1 MQFEKITFDGKQ
13 VELHYREPLEAGG
26 EETKCA
32 HGKNPSPAFKA
43 ALQSFTSYVLWVH
56 SWPAEMGERL
66 EIRGVSIKRPDDAP
80 RGIVVTALL
89 KCPHARNS
97 TSTINSP
104 YVAEPPEGYNGEMTG
119 LLSIAVRELID
130 ALEERA
136 TEFRDGE
143 RGEQIPLALGESE
156 NTKAFADRSAA
167 AETKSTRKPKKASDQ
182 KPGVGLVINPGAT
195 EVLDDNALRQLLG
208 SVDRDVPPDAIARFT
223 SSERSMAATWAIA
236 RQRELTRSLKPDETV
251 PEEPACVSSTATLP
265 LSAESWHQKPI
276 HLSDEAA
283 AAVRDAR

>member
-104 YVAEPPEGYNGEMTG
+104 YVAEPPQGYNGEMTG

-136 TEFRDGE
+136 TDFRDGE

-167 AETKSTRKPKKASDQ
+167 AEGTSTRKPKKA
-182 KPGVGLVINPGAT
+182 KGFIPGVGMVVNADAPIEDIT
-195 EVLDDNALRQLLG
+195 DDMVRQLLMM
-208 SVDRDVPPDAIARFT
+208 VERDVPVDAITSWA
-223 SSERSMAATWAIA
+223 SSERTSAIA
-236 RQRELTRSLKPDETV
+236 WARMEQRRLAGALKPAELAAMPKEPNVIKASATMPLLPTKPALSIDRTV
-251 PEEPACVSSTATLP
+251 
-265 LSAESWHQKPI
+265 Q
-276 HLSDEAA
+276 
-283 AAVRDAR
+283 